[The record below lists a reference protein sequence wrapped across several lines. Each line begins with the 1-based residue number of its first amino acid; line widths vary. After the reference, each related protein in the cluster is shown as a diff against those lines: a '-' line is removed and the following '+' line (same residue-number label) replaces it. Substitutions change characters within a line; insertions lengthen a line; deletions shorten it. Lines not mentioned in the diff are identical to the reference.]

1 MKELWEF
8 VIEDSMQVSEVS
20 ACNFLMIDNPINTK
34 ENKQKLAEIVFDDM
48 KVSIFLK
55 QQVLGQDY

>member
-20 ACNFLMIDNPINTK
+20 ACNFLMIDSPINTK

-48 KVSIFLK
+48 KV
-55 QQVLGQDY
+55 